1 MPGPFQSK
9 LNPYMTPIV
18 RAFAQPGVR
27 RVTFVMGTQ
36 MGKSVSMQNVIG
48 WKLDDDPAPVI
59 YIGPTESNIN
69 NVVEPK
75 FMDMINEC
83 DSLSL
88 KLSRIKGD
96 TNRHKKR
103 IAGVNF
109 RFAWAGSAT
118 ELASDSAVITMVDE
132 IDRPDSNASGEGDL
146 VEIAEARGDA
156 YASSISAYTSTPTKG
171 KVERAKHPDTGL
183 EAWAKADPKAINSPV
198 WKLWQEGTKHEWQI
212 PCSHCGDY
220 FSPWSDLLWWPGRGT
235 DDECSATV
243 ASKQAM
249 LTCSRC
255 GSQNSN
261 KERQRANARGVMV
274 APGQQVIRSDADGVW
289 IEQAGAEHKI
299 VFGDFLPTADG
310 NDSISFWVSGLC
322 SFSAKKSY
330 GFLARKLLT
339 AIKSDNPETLEAVYN
354 TGFGELYA
362 LTGESP
368 AWEQVKA
375 LNINYLSGNVPEG
388 VNTLICTVDVQGNR
402 LVYVVRGWAPGFK
415 SYLIEWG
422 ELWGRTD
429 KPEVW
434 EQLSELLDREW
445 GGMNIRLMGVDCGY
459 RPDQVFDF
467 VLKHKKRAR
476 ALRGFKR
483 LNKAF
488 RIFREE
494 VDKQGKIKKRGTAR
508 WDFDTSRAK
517 AWVHSR
523 VHWPK
528 ERDKAWLLPSDV
540 DEDYCR
546 QIVAEEY
553 DAGRDEWK
561 VLARDNHYLD
571 CEGMNYMAARML
583 RLDRQKK
590 KTDVVNPDEADQVDI
605 PSEERKPK
613 RRARSG
619 KRRVKRRS
627 GTGFV
632 KGYM

>member
-1 MPGPFQSK
+1 
-9 LNPYMTPIV
+9 
-18 RAFAQPGVR
+18 
-27 RVTFVMGTQ
+27 

-83 DSLSL
+83 KTLSL
-88 KLSRIKGD
+88 KLSRTKGD

-156 YASSISAYTSTPTKG
+156 YASSIAAYTSTPTKG
-171 KVERAKHPDTGL
+171 KTERIKDPVTGL
-183 EAWAKADPKAINSPV
+183 EVWAKVDAKSVHSPV
-198 WKLWQEGTKHEWQI
+198 WKLWQTGTRHEWQI
-212 PCSHCGDY
+212 PCPSCQQY
-220 FSPWSDLLWWPGRGT
+220 FSPWSGLLWWPGKGT
-235 DDECSATV
+235 DDECSPTE
-243 ASKQAM
+243 ASKKAM

-255 GSQNSN
+255 GDFITN
-261 KERQRANARGVMV
+261 KDRAAINARGIMV
-274 APGQQVIRSDADGVW
+274 APGQRVTRDDLKGVW
-289 IEQAGAEHKI
+289 IEQNGTEHYI
-299 VFGDFLPTADG
+299 AFGDFLPSPDG
-310 NDSISFWVSGLC
+310 NDSYSFWVSGLC

-330 GFLARKLLT
+330 GFLARKLLE
-339 AIKSDNPETLEAVYN
+339 AQRSGNPETLEAVYN

-362 LTGESP
+362 LAGESP
-368 AWEQVKA
+368 AWEQVKS
-375 LNINYLSGNVPEG
+375 LSINYHTGNVPEG
-388 VNTLICTVDVQGNR
+388 VITLICTVDVQGNR
-402 LVYVVRGWAPGFK
+402 LVYVVRGWAPGFR

-434 EQLSELLDREW
+434 EDLGELLNREW
-445 GGMNIRLMGVDCGY
+445 GGRRIRLMGVDCGY
-459 RPDQVFDF
+459 RTDQVFDF
-467 VLKHKKRAR
+467 VARHPRRAR
-476 ALRGFKR
+476 ALRGYQR
-483 LNKAF
+483 LNKPF
-488 RIFREE
+488 RISREE
-494 VDKQGKIKKRGTAR
+494 VDNQGKTKKRGAAR

-528 ERDKAWLLPSDV
+528 DREQSWLLPVDV

-553 DAGRDEWK
+553 DPGRDEWRK
-561 VLARDNHYLD
+561 IARDNHYLD

-583 RLDRQKK
+583 RLDRQKRR
-590 KTDVVNPDEADQVDI
+590 TETVNPEEDDQ
-605 PSEERKPK
+605 EEQETDSKP
-613 RRARSG
+613 R
-619 KRRVKRRS
+619 RRVKTGRRRRKRSS
-627 GTGFV
+627 GSGGFL